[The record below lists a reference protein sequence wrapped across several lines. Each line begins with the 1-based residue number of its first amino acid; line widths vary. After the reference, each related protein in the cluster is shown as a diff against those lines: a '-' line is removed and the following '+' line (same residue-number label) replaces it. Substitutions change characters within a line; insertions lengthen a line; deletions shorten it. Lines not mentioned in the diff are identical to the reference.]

1 MSKILII
8 LLAFVVLLFA
18 AFSFILG
25 TLRRMFG
32 ISLKKRPAGGFG
44 SAFTKPAQDPTERA
58 VLYHD
63 STTEVLRGESTSG
76 KNNSYSNIRDVS
88 FVEGKTPSSSRPQK

>member
-8 LLAFVVLLFA
+8 LLAFIVLIIA
-18 AFSFILG
+18 AFSYILG

-32 ISLKKRPAGGFG
+32 ISLKKRPTGGFG
-44 SAFTKPAQDPTERA
+44 PASARPAAEPVEQA

-63 STTEVLRGESTSG
+63 SNTEVLRGESSS
-76 KNNSYSNIRDVS
+76 KKSSSYSNIRDVS